1 MTTIQDNIDSAKARL
16 GNRSDKETGAGRPR
30 LSDEEKA
37 ARQVKRDVENAAK
50 EVARAAKR
58 AENAAKRGTPHMKK
72 VEKAI
77 ARLPKLEAAAQR
89 TFDELTASFGNAD
102 IAALAA
108 HLSMFNRLQSTK
120 RAGNMQVESGQ
131 QVRIVGGEAR
141 FIGELGTVGKVSR
154 IRAHVVLESNGKTA
168 YCFIS
173 DLEVMGAATQS
184 RTA

>member
-1 MTTIQDNIDSAKARL
+1 MTTIDDSIKSAKERL
-16 GNRSDKETGAGRPR
+16 SNRSKENGGAGRPR
-30 LSDEEKA
+30 LSQEEKD
-37 ARQVKRDVENAAK
+37 ARQAKRDAEAALK
-50 EVARAAKR
+50 EAARAAKR

-77 ARLPKLEAAAQR
+77 ARLPQLGQRAQDM
-89 TFDELTASFGNAD
+89 FNELTASFGNAD

-120 RAGNMQVESGQ
+120 RASGVQVEVGQ
-131 QVRIVGGEAR
+131 PVRIVGGEAR
-141 FIGELGTVGKVSR
+141 FIGEVGTVSKVSR
-154 IRAHVVLESNGKTA
+154 IRAHVVLAASGKTA

-173 DLEVMGAATQS
+173 DLEVVDSAAQS

>member
-1 MTTIQDNIDSAKARL
+1 MTTIDDNITAAKARM
-16 GNRSDKETGAGRPR
+16 GNRSKDLGAGRPR

-37 ARQVKRDVENAAK
+37 ARTAKRDDEKAAK
-50 EVARAAKR
+50 DLVRAAKR

-77 ARLPKLEAAAQR
+77 ARLPKLDVAAQR

-120 RAGNMQVESGQ
+120 RASGIQVESGQ

-141 FIGELGTVGKVSR
+141 FIGEAGTVGKVSR
-154 IRAHVVLESNGKTA
+154 IRAHVVLESSGKTA

-173 DLEVMGAATQS
+173 DLEVVDEAAQS